1 VNARVLFSIAAV
13 AVLMTLV
20 GRPLAAEA
28 QADAHA
34 AISPASRPY
43 ASPNVLRMAATSRAR
58 RELVLAP
65 VKRKAVTTEIVATA
79 IIEPNAGA
87 VAQVTSEIP
96 ARVVKLIAPLGQNVR
111 PGEPLA
117 ILSSVELG
125 QAKTEYLRV
134 RSLESITRQHL
145 AREESLYA
153 RKITPMKDLL
163 EARAQHDTA
172 LAEYKAAR
180 ERLRLLIPA
189 SQINKLQWSD
199 NGQPL
204 SEFPLTSLIAGT
216 LIKRDLAIGAM
227 IERDGPPPI
236 VVVNLDLVWVMANIF
251 EHNLA
256 NLKTGDQVNV
266 TADAYADRVF
276 PGQITYISDEV
287 DRTTRAVRTRIE
299 VRNNDHL
306 LKPGMFARASIAT
319 GNSHQVL
326 IAPESAVYEVDERM
340 VVFVAA
346 GNDGFVARPVQLGG
360 RGDGTVEIVS
370 GLDAGDVVVAKGG
383 LALKSLIANK
393 AAD

>member
-43 ASPNVLRMAATSRAR
+43 ASPNVLRIAATSRAR

-163 EARAQHDTA
+163 EARAQHDAA

-189 SQINKLQWSD
+189 SQINKLQWGD
-199 NGQPL
+199 DR
-204 SEFPLTSLIAGT
+204 AGW
-216 LIKRDLAIGAM
+216 
-227 IERDGPPPI
+227 PS
-236 VVVNLDLVWVMANIF
+236 
-251 EHNLA
+251 
-256 NLKTGDQVNV
+256 
-266 TADAYADRVF
+266 ADR
-276 PGQITYISDEV
+276 G
-287 DRTTRAVRTRIE
+287 
-299 VRNNDHL
+299 
-306 LKPGMFARASIAT
+306 G
-319 GNSHQVL
+319 
-326 IAPESAVYEVDERM
+326 ESRSS
-340 VVFVAA
+340 
-346 GNDGFVARPVQLGG
+346 L
-360 RGDGTVEIVS
+360 GDGQHLRTQSRQLEDRRPSQRYRRCVRRQGFS
-370 GLDAGDVVVAKGG
+370 WSDYLYQR
-383 LALKSLIANK
+383 
-393 AAD
+393 